1 MSHKILL
8 ALALP
13 ILLGNPAIASAQ
25 TQAEG
30 GGSHSAGFAYVPG
43 GYLDYGYY
51 RYGYFPGDVYSPRHY
66 AYAPAYYCHSLG
78 SAFGLAVVLGN
89 HRSLFSNQQMA
100 AERACL
106 PAGRMWRRSIT
117 VR

>member
-1 MSHKILL
+1 MFHKILL

-51 RYGYFPGDVYSPRHY
+51 RYGYFPGNV
-66 AYAPAYYCHSLG
+66 
-78 SAFGLAVVLGN
+78 
-89 HRSLFSNQQMA
+89 
-100 AERACL
+100 
-106 PAGRMWRRSIT
+106 
-117 VR
+117 

>member
-1 MSHKILL
+1 VMLYFRARQSIQMEDPVSHKILL

-51 RYGYFPGDVYSPRHY
+51 RYGYFPGNVYSPRYY
-66 AYAPAYYCHSLG
+66 AHAPAYYCHSLG
-78 SAFGLAVVLGN
+78 SAFGLAVGEKLPFVIFN
-89 HRSLFSNQQMA
+89 SANA
-100 AERACL
+100 A
-106 PAGRMWRRSIT
+106 
-117 VR
+117 